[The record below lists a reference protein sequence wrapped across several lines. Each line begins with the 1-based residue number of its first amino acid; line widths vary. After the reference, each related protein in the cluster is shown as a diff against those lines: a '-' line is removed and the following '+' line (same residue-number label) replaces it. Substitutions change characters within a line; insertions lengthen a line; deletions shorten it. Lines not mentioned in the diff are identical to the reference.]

1 MCVSTGNKRDCS
13 RTHAAM
19 SPVSTHYLLIFL
31 SKLRRKFRTNIKF
44 TPILQIIQSSATSG
58 YISDDEDLVDVTP
71 LPETIE
77 VDSDYEDK
85 PQARQCAIECRV
97 KVEPNTTDPTP
108 PPPPPPAT
116 CSAPQRKKMT
126 RRELWAMFDKLFSV
140 TQMSGRGS
148 ASIVTTLPSGEATV
162 TETWYFQEHIISN
175 TVFRDRPEYA
185 TLDTVS
191 LGNAMSLLSKRRNKF
206 FGATIVVFEGD
217 AVTVRQ
223 GCIEYINR
231 QRRLLLTKK
240 RHLTLYEVYS
250 LSGTMFS
257 KLFVRALKPVISMH
271 INKSTFKLKNS
282 DTLEML
288 RLFCEM
294 HFDKKYAAVC

>member
-1 MCVSTGNKRDCS
+1 
-13 RTHAAM
+13 
-19 SPVSTHYLLIFL
+19 
-31 SKLRRKFRTNIKF
+31 
-44 TPILQIIQSSATSG
+44 
-58 YISDDEDLVDVTP
+58 
-71 LPETIE
+71 
-77 VDSDYEDK
+77 
-85 PQARQCAIECRV
+85 
-97 KVEPNTTDPTP
+97 
-108 PPPPPPAT
+108 
-116 CSAPQRKKMT
+116 MT

-140 TQMSGRGS
+140 TQISRRGS
-148 ASIVTTLPSGEATV
+148 PSIVTSLPSREATV
-162 TETWYFQEHIISN
+162 AETWYFQEHIISN

-217 AVTVRQ
+217 VVTVRQ

-257 KLFVRALKPVISMH
+257 KLFVRAFKPVIRMH
-271 INKSTFKLKNS
+271 INNCTFKLKNS